1 MMNQSKRERRQNR
14 DQEGR
19 ENVID
24 FGTSNDYWSWRAQES
39 AVHYLNPNQ
48 SAPQQP
54 CSTNFRCYGTSNQPQ
69 EPRSASYRKKNST
82 RTGVHIEQRPHSD
95 QNGVHQSPRPT
106 QGEKIPNDPNQ
117 RNECRLPHQKTQN
130 NVSVIAS
137 QQTSNAHLI
146 VLKSIFDK
154 IIIKQFLSKTSI
166 EVGLRIYNQLRDI
179 IISKKP
185 DAQVALYGSFYFACC
200 SNDSPMIDVD
210 VTVNKLLPYNTITE
224 VFEIIR
230 NSGAYQEMRLNTDYD
245 PLCIDLIVRKTNI
258 RIRVTSD
265 NKRSIFS
272 SEIVRLY
279 TRFDPRVLPLL
290 RLIRFFA
297 KICSLDRPDL
307 GTLHPIVFH
316 LMFIHFLQQIEEPVL
331 PCLHEYAIKFS
342 MNQFIISIQTRM
354 PLQKD
359 QKQKLNG
366 NLFCADPM
374 FIDRNLGY
382 TIKSNS
388 SFRYFRRI
396 FEQTLIYFCQKDS
409 TESAQNNAI
418 MKDVHR
424 SCKSLF
430 ATILHKVPRRASCTQ
445 DDLRQAYKHTFDN
458 RMEALPEPKLVPN
471 ENNLLSIMDETAEDT
486 DDLEETYQDDI
497 DTDCEQP
504 ISFELL
510 VEHLNEEQKHI
521 VKLEYQ
527 RQVHEFNQKMR
538 EIVNGLPPLVDNA
551 ANKSQPE
558 QLPKDLL
565 VSTNQQPI
573 QLERIIATN
582 VLSYL
587 EAISFDDH
595 ADVFQVFQE
604 KNFGART
611 GPPKVCIECFQS
623 NHVKSQCP
631 LLCLPG
637 MIDLPEID
645 KKWANALSLLCQQI
659 SEQGKLTRESI
670 KTHENIINYLEIEF
684 RKMYPSCR
692 MQGYGSFYNGFDFHQ
707 SDLDVCVL
715 LELNKHET
723 NIQVLKN
730 LAQSVKLNKKMFKNV
745 VPILTARIPIIKA
758 KYSQSGTEIDI
769 SLNNILPLENTR
781 LLKTYSNIDPR
792 VRELGVMVKYFAKRL
807 TIAGFFGASGPRVGY
822 DRIVSDFNPT
832 DPKPGIRQ
840 NLLVLVG
847 FHKFNIGDASHGTLS
862 SYAYTIMVIH
872 FLQQIQPPVVPVL
885 QQLRDPK
892 SIESPITQTCVGW
905 NVYFYNDL
913 TKLSK
918 LWNNYGLNKLS
929 SGDLWIEF
937 LRYYTERFDY
947 NKNIVTIRQ
956 FKPLLRRENGWL
968 RPTIAIE
975 DPFMLTHN
983 LAAKLSVKNWTKILR
998 VFIFARQ
1005 RFYSQ
1010 PESIDFNISKPN
1022 MKTLQKYLFDQQPLY
1037 QNTNIKPKKINPVID
1052 NRKRQG
1058 RNKSNRET
1066 QKKRNPSLMEVIP
1079 TNGDDGN
1086 LSTQKQEVNFSGH
1099 SMNRTFVNRK
1109 TRVA

>member
-19 ENVID
+19 ENFID
-24 FGTSNDYWSWRAQES
+24 FGASNDYWSWRAQES

-792 VRELGVMVKYFAKRL
+792 VRELGVMVKYFAK
-807 TIAGFFGASGPRVGY
+807 
-822 DRIVSDFNPT
+822 
-832 DPKPGIRQ
+832 
-840 NLLVLVG
+840 
-847 FHKFNIGDASHGTLS
+847 
-862 SYAYTIMVIH
+862 
-872 FLQQIQPPVVPVL
+872 
-885 QQLRDPK
+885 LRDPK

>member
-19 ENVID
+19 ENFID
-24 FGTSNDYWSWRAQES
+24 FGASNDYWSWRAQES

-117 RNECRLPHQKTQN
+117 RNECRLPQQKTQN

-137 QQTSNAHLI
+137 QQASNAHLI

-430 ATILHKVPRRASCTQ
+430 ATVLHKVPRRASCTQ

-792 VRELGVMVKYFAKRL
+792 VRELGVMVKYFAK
-807 TIAGFFGASGPRVGY
+807 
-822 DRIVSDFNPT
+822 
-832 DPKPGIRQ
+832 
-840 NLLVLVG
+840 
-847 FHKFNIGDASHGTLS
+847 
-862 SYAYTIMVIH
+862 
-872 FLQQIQPPVVPVL
+872 
-885 QQLRDPK
+885 LRDPK

>member
-19 ENVID
+19 ENFID
-24 FGTSNDYWSWRAQES
+24 FGASNDYWSWRAQES

-117 RNECRLPHQKTQN
+117 RNECRLPQQKTQN

-137 QQTSNAHLI
+137 QQASNAHLI

-792 VRELGVMVKYFAKRL
+792 VRELGVMVKYFAK
-807 TIAGFFGASGPRVGY
+807 
-822 DRIVSDFNPT
+822 
-832 DPKPGIRQ
+832 
-840 NLLVLVG
+840 
-847 FHKFNIGDASHGTLS
+847 
-862 SYAYTIMVIH
+862 
-872 FLQQIQPPVVPVL
+872 
-885 QQLRDPK
+885 LRDPK

>member
-19 ENVID
+19 ENFID
-24 FGTSNDYWSWRAQES
+24 FGASNDYWSWRAQES

-117 RNECRLPHQKTQN
+117 RNECRLPQQKTQN

-137 QQTSNAHLI
+137 QQASNAHLI

-331 PCLHEYAIKFS
+331 PCLHEYA
-342 MNQFIISIQTRM
+342 N
-354 PLQKD
+354 
-359 QKQKLNG
+359 
-366 NLFCADPM
+366 PM

-792 VRELGVMVKYFAKRL
+792 VRELGVMVKYFAK
-807 TIAGFFGASGPRVGY
+807 
-822 DRIVSDFNPT
+822 
-832 DPKPGIRQ
+832 
-840 NLLVLVG
+840 
-847 FHKFNIGDASHGTLS
+847 KFNIGDASHGTLS

-885 QQLRDPK
+885 QQVLRDPK